1 MAVSTSQDFNLDI
14 DEIIAEAYEHLGGPP
29 FVGNDGIT
37 ARRSLNLLLSD
48 WQNRGILLWTTQFTN
63 QTMTSGT
70 EEYTLAETVMAV
82 TEAVSRRDSADI
94 SMTRISAEEYLKI
107 PDKTTTGRPLQYA
120 TMKGREAISLFV
132 WPTPEN
138 STDIVRMHTVRRFF
152 DFDQSIDDADVP
164 YRFLP
169 ALSMG
174 LAYYLGF
181 KRMGISAERVAALKI
196 EYENLLNNAMAEDKE
211 RAALLVKPSLRFV

>member
-1 MAVSTSQDFNLDI
+1 MAVSSSQNFNLDI

-48 WQNRGILLWTTQFTN
+48 WQNRGILLWTTGFTN
-63 QTMTSGT
+63 QALVSGT
-70 EEYTLAETVMAV
+70 EQYELSDTIMAV
-82 TEAVSRRDSADI
+82 TEAVSRRSSVDI
-94 SMTRISAEEYLKI
+94 SMTRISSEEYLQI
-107 PDKTTTGRPLQYA
+107 PDKTVTGRAIQFA
-120 TMKGREAISLFV
+120 TIKGRDNITLFV

-138 STDIVRMHTVRRFF
+138 STDIIRMHTVRRFF
-152 DFDQSIDDADVP
+152 NFDKSIDDADVP

-174 LAYYLGF
+174 LAYYVGF
-181 KRMGISAERVAALKI
+181 KRMGITAERMLALKT
-196 EYENLLNNAMAEDKE
+196 EYENLLSNAMAEDRE
-211 RAALLVKPSLRFV
+211 RAALLIKPSLRFT

>member
-1 MAVSTSQDFNLDI
+1 MAVSTSQTFNLDI

-48 WQNRGILLWTTQFTN
+48 WQNRGILLWTTGFTN
-63 QTMTSGT
+63 QALVSGT
-70 EEYTLAETVMAV
+70 EQYELPDNIMAV
-82 TEAVSRRDSADI
+82 TEGVSRRGTNDI
-94 SMTRISAEEYLKI
+94 SMTRISAEEYLQI
-107 PDKTTTGRPLQYA
+107 PDKTTTGRSLQFA
-120 TMKGREAISLFV
+120 TIKGRDNITLLI

-138 STDIVRMHTVRRFF
+138 STDIIRMHTVRRFF

-174 LAYYLGF
+174 LAYYVGF
-181 KRMGISAERVAALKI
+181 KRMGISAERMLALKT
-196 EYENLLNNAMAEDKE
+196 EYEALLDNAMAEDKE
-211 RAALLVKPSLRFV
+211 RAALLIKPSLRFT

>member
-1 MAVSTSQDFNLDI
+1 MAVSSSQNFNLDI

-48 WQNRGILLWTTQFTN
+48 WQNRGILLWTTGFTN
-63 QTMTSGT
+63 QALVSGT
-70 EEYTLAETVMAV
+70 EQYELSDTIMAV
-82 TEAVSRRDSADI
+82 TEAVSRRSSVDI
-94 SMTRISAEEYLKI
+94 SMTRISSEEYLQI
-107 PDKTTTGRPLQYA
+107 PDKTVTGRAIQFA
-120 TMKGREAISLFV
+120 TIKGRDNITLFV

-138 STDIVRMHTVRRFF
+138 STDIIRMHTVRRFF
-152 DFDQSIDDADVP
+152 NFDKSVDDADVP

-174 LAYYLGF
+174 CVHCDPDWGPDQPWGSSPWCTPLFRRL
-181 KRMGISAERVAALKI
+181 SA
-196 EYENLLNNAMAEDKE
+196 
-211 RAALLVKPSLRFV
+211 RAFH

>member
-1 MAVSTSQDFNLDI
+1 MPVSTSQDFNLDI

-37 ARRSLNLLLSD
+37 ARRSLNLMISD

-63 QTMTSGT
+63 QTMTAGT
-70 EEYTLAETVMAV
+70 EEYLLDSTVVAV
-82 TEAVSRRDSADI
+82 TEAVSRRSSNDI
-94 SMTRISAEEYLKI
+94 QMTRISAEEYLKI
-107 PDKTTTGRPLQYA
+107 PDKTTTGRPLQFA
-120 TMKGREAISLFV
+120 TMKGRDQISLLI

-138 STDIVRMHTVRRFF
+138 STDTVRMHTIRRFF
-152 DFDQSIDDADVP
+152 DFDQSVDNADVP

-181 KRMGISAERVAALKI
+181 KRPKISPQRVAALKL
-196 EYENLLNNAMAEDKE
+196 EYEALLNNAMAEDKE
-211 RAALLVKPSLRFV
+211 RAPMLIKPSLRLV

>member
-1 MAVSTSQDFNLDI
+1 MAVSSSQNFNLDI

-48 WQNRGILLWTTQFTN
+48 WQNRGILLWTTGFTN
-63 QTMTSGT
+63 QALVSGT
-70 EEYTLAETVMAV
+70 EQYELSDTIMAV
-82 TEAVSRRDSADI
+82 TEAVSRRSSVDI
-94 SMTRISAEEYLKI
+94 SMTRISSEEYLQI
-107 PDKTTTGRPLQYA
+107 PDKTVTGRAIQFA
-120 TMKGREAISLFV
+120 TIKGRDNITLFV

-138 STDIVRMHTVRRFF
+138 STDIIRMHTVRRFF
-152 DFDQSIDDADVP
+152 NFDKSVDDADVP

-174 LAYYLGF
+174 LAYYVGF
-181 KRMGISAERVAALKI
+181 KRMGITAERMLALKT
-196 EYENLLNNAMAEDKE
+196 EYENLLSNAMAEDRE
-211 RAALLVKPSLRFV
+211 RAALLIKPSLRFT

>member
-1 MAVSTSQDFNLDI
+1 M
-14 DEIIAEAYEHLGGPP
+14 
-29 FVGNDGIT
+29 
-37 ARRSLNLLLSD
+37 LSD

>member
-94 SMTRISAEEYLKI
+94 SMTRISAEEYLKV
-107 PDKTTTGRPLQYA
+107 PDKTTQGRCLQYA
-120 TMKGREAISLFV
+120 TMKGRDAVSVLV
-132 WPTPEN
+132 WPAPEN
-138 STDIVRMHTVRRFF
+138 STDLIRMHSVSGT
-152 DFDQSIDDADVP
+152 
-164 YRFLP
+164 L
-169 ALSMG
+169 
-174 LAYYLGF
+174 LGF
-181 KRMGISAERVAALKI
+181 FGSFQVVFVFVWFSLGFLMRFMK
-196 EYENLLNNAMAEDKE
+196 
-211 RAALLVKPSLRFV
+211 KPKKHRREPRKPKKQNVQDIPPDYHHSC

>member
-37 ARRSLNLLLSD
+37 ARRSLNLILSD
-48 WQNRGILLWTTQFTN
+48 WQNRGILLWTTEFIN
-63 QTMTSGT
+63 QTMTEST
-70 EEYTLAETVMAV
+70 ESYELADTVMAV
-82 TEAVSRRDSADI
+82 TEAVSRRDNADI

-107 PDKTTTGRPLQYA
+107 PNKTTTGRAIQFA
-120 TMKGREAISLFV
+120 TMKGRENITLFV

-152 DFDQSIDDADVP
+152 NFNESIEDADVP

-181 KRMGISAERVAALKI
+181 KRMGVSAERVGALKL
-196 EYENLLNNAMAEDKE
+196 EYENLLDNAMAEDKE
-211 RAALLVKPSLRFV
+211 RAALLVKPSLRFT